1 MSQGPGGG
9 GDSQDR
15 EDRPAGAGPASSA
28 NGQGGATDSQES
40 SANGQESRSGGREN
54 GAYGQV
60 NGAED
65 RGSGEGDG
73 SDSGDGSGHSGS
85 RADGSGDTYD
95 LYQRGLDLL
104 SRGSAAAAAQL
115 LARAN
120 TAEPGSR
127 SVLEA
132 LARAQF
138 DAHRYGDAADS
149 FRQIVEASPTDDYAQ
164 FGLGLALA
172 RTGNP
177 RGAAEHLALAV
188 AMRPDLR
195 HYTDALRGV
204 RATLRAR
211 REAGLPDQI
220 SPGERGQATGSG
232 AGSGTGAGLGS
243 AQPGGAGPGSA
254 HGPSTGSS
262 PGGGTGP
269 GPSDGA
275 GPGASPRGSGGPGS
289 GRGSS
294 PGPGLTGTGPT

>member
-15 EDRPAGAGPASSA
+15 EDRPAEAGPASSA
-28 NGQGGATDSQES
+28 NGPGGATDSQEG
-40 SANGQESRSGGREN
+40 SASGQESRSGSRGN

-60 NGAED
+60 NGTEGG
-65 RGSGEGDG
+65 GSGEG
-73 SDSGDGSGHSGS
+73 GDGDGNGRAGGGQSGGGSG
-85 RADGSGDTYD
+85 GDTYD

-149 FRQIVEASPTDDYAQ
+149 FRQIVDASPADDYAQ

-177 RGAAEHLALAV
+177 RGAAEHLALAA

-195 HYTDALRGV
+195 HYSDALRGV

-220 SPGERGQATGSG
+220 SPSERGRA
-232 AGSGTGAGLGS
+232 AGSGPDAGPDTAPGS
-243 AQPGGAGPGSA
+243 GPGSGPGGGSGPGAGPGQ
-254 HGPSTGSS
+254 P
-262 PGGGTGP
+262 
-269 GPSDGA
+269 
-275 GPGASPRGSGGPGS
+275 GPGS
-289 GRGSS
+289 
-294 PGPGLTGTGPT
+294 GLTGTGPA

>member
-15 EDRPAGAGPASSA
+15 EDRPADAGPGNSA
-28 NGQGGATDSQES
+28 NGPGGATDGQES
-40 SANGQESRSGGREN
+40 SANGQESRSGGGEN

-60 NGAED
+60 NGAEG
-65 RGSGEGDG
+65 RGNGAEGRLNGDGDG
-73 SDSGDGSGHSGS
+73 SDGGGPGGGS
-85 RADGSGDTYD
+85 RGDGSGDTYD

-149 FRQIVEASPTDDYAQ
+149 FRQIVEASPADDYAQ

-177 RGAAEHLALAV
+177 RGAAEHLALAA

-195 HYTDALRGV
+195 HYSDALRGV

-211 REAGLPDQI
+211 REAGLPDHI
-220 SPGERGQATGSG
+220 SPGERGRATGSG
-232 AGSGTGAGLGS
+232 
-243 AQPGGAGPGSA
+243 PDAGPGPA
-254 HGPSTGSS
+254 
-262 PGGGTGP
+262 
-269 GPSDGA
+269 
-275 GPGASPRGSGGPGS
+275 
-289 GRGSS
+289 
-294 PGPGLTGTGPT
+294 

>member
-15 EDRPAGAGPASSA
+15 EDRSAGAGLGNSA
-28 NGQGGATDSQES
+28 NGQGGATDGQES

-54 GAYGQV
+54 GGYGQV
-60 NGAED
+60 NSAAGEASGAE
-65 RGSGEGDG
+65 GQE
-73 SDSGDGSGHSGS
+73 SGDGDGGDRGGGS
-85 RADGSGDTYD
+85 RGDGSGDTYD

-149 FRQIVEASPTDDYAQ
+149 FRQIVDASPTDDYAQ

-220 SPGERGQATGSG
+220 SPGERGRATDS
-232 AGSGTGAGLGS
+232 
-243 AQPGGAGPGSA
+243 
-254 HGPSTGSS
+254 
-262 PGGGTGP
+262 GP
-269 GPSDGA
+269 GPA
-275 GPGASPRGSGGPGS
+275 
-289 GRGSS
+289 
-294 PGPGLTGTGPT
+294 

>member
-28 NGQGGATDSQES
+28 NGPGGATDSQEG
-40 SANGQESRSGGREN
+40 SASGQESRSGSREN

-60 NGAED
+60 NGAEGRGAATATARRRD
-65 RGSGEGDG
+65 GGGQSGSG
-73 SDSGDGSGHSGS
+73 SG
-85 RADGSGDTYD
+85 GDTYD

-149 FRQIVEASPTDDYAQ
+149 FRQIVDASPADDYAQ

-195 HYTDALRGV
+195 HYSDALRGV

-220 SPGERGQATGSG
+220 SPSERGRA
-232 AGSGTGAGLGS
+232 AGSGPDAGPDTAPGS
-243 AQPGGAGPGSA
+243 GPGSGPAGGSGPGAGPGQ
-254 HGPSTGSS
+254 P
-262 PGGGTGP
+262 
-269 GPSDGA
+269 
-275 GPGASPRGSGGPGS
+275 GPGS
-289 GRGSS
+289 
-294 PGPGLTGTGPT
+294 GLTGTGPA

>member
-15 EDRPAGAGPASSA
+15 EDRSAGAGPGNSA
-28 NGQGGATDSQES
+28 NGQGGATDGQES

-60 NGAED
+60 SGETSGASGAEG
-65 RGSGEGDG
+65 RGSGDGDG
-73 SDSGDGSGHSGS
+73 SDGGGHGGGS
-85 RADGSGDTYD
+85 RGDGSGDTYD

-115 LARAN
+115 LGRAN

-138 DAHRYGDAADS
+138 DARRYGDAADS
-149 FRQIVEASPTDDYAQ
+149 FRQIVEASPADDYAQ

-177 RGAAEHLALAV
+177 RGAAEHLALAA

-195 HYTDALRGV
+195 HYADALRGV

-220 SPGERGQATGSG
+220 SPGERSRAT
-232 AGSGTGAGLGS
+232 
-243 AQPGGAGPGSA
+243 
-254 HGPSTGSS
+254 
-262 PGGGTGP
+262 GTGP
-269 GPSDGA
+269 DAEPDS
-275 GPGASPRGSGGPGS
+275 
-289 GRGSS
+289 
-294 PGPGLTGTGPT
+294 GPGLTGTGPA

>member
-15 EDRPAGAGPASSA
+15 EDRPAEAGPASSA
-28 NGQGGATDSQES
+28 NGPGGATDSQEGRAS
-40 SANGQESRSGGREN
+40 GQESRSDSREN

-60 NGAED
+60 NGT
-65 RGSGEGDG
+65 DG
-73 SDSGDGSGHSGS
+73 GGSGDGGDGDGRDRGGQSGGGSG
-85 RADGSGDTYD
+85 GDTYD

-149 FRQIVEASPTDDYAQ
+149 FRQIVDASPADDYAQ

-177 RGAAEHLALAV
+177 RGAAEHLALAA

-195 HYTDALRGV
+195 HYSDALRGV

-220 SPGERGQATGSG
+220 SPGERGQA
-232 AGSGTGAGLGS
+232 
-243 AQPGGAGPGSA
+243 PGS
-254 HGPSTGSS
+254 
-262 PGGGTGP
+262 GP
-269 GPSDGA
+269 GP
-275 GPGASPRGSGGPGS
+275 GPPPGQPGS
-289 GRGSS
+289 
-294 PGPGLTGTGPT
+294 GPGLTGTGAA

>member
-15 EDRPAGAGPASSA
+15 EDRSAGAGPGNSA
-28 NGQGGATDSQES
+28 NGQGGATDGQES
-40 SANGQESRSGGREN
+40 SANGQESRSGGRESRSGGREN
-54 GAYGQV
+54 GGYGQV
-60 NGAED
+60 NSAAGEASGAE
-65 RGSGEGDG
+65 GQE
-73 SDSGDGSGHSGS
+73 SGDGDGGDRGGGS
-85 RADGSGDTYD
+85 RGDGSGDTYD

-149 FRQIVEASPTDDYAQ
+149 FRQIVDASPTDDYAQ

-232 AGSGTGAGLGS
+232 SDPGAGSGTGL
-243 AQPGGAGPGSA
+243 
-254 HGPSTGSS
+254 TGS
-262 PGGGTGP
+262 GP
-269 GPSDGA
+269 A
-275 GPGASPRGSGGPGS
+275 
-289 GRGSS
+289 
-294 PGPGLTGTGPT
+294 